1 MILFKQQ
8 CSGFS
13 LTVRK
18 QCCQLKSREKRID
31 KMNLKMRKY
40 VKGEKLS
47 KT

>member
-1 MILFKQQ
+1 LKIFCLSPA
-8 CSGFS
+8 CG
-13 LTVRK
+13 R